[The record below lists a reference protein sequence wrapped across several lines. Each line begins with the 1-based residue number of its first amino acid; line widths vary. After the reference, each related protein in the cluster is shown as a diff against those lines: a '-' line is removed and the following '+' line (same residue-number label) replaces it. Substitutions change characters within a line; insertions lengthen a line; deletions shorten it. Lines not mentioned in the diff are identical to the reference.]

1 MTNQEL
7 VAKLRQA
14 LSFINS
20 VIEELKLIS
29 PPSPTSDEPS
39 LEDIKWLHTNI
50 SKWKVTSVISDISI
64 SSKKICI
71 EHTKAGKWP
80 KYGSK
85 GNEVEGNPWII
96 AKVGNHWYAATYEW
110 LRPGQTCKKLGT
122 DKTGKTIA
130 ESIGLH
136 TKRPPLETWI
146 PESGELVGFMISALA
161 RSSDRTVEERSNI
174 VWKKWP

>member
-7 VAKLRQA
+7 VAKLRQV
-14 LSFINS
+14 LSLVNDVIN
-20 VIEELKLIS
+20 ELEDIS
-29 PPSPTSDEPS
+29 TPPPISDEPS
-39 LEDIKWLHTNI
+39 LGDITWLHTNV
-50 SKWKVTSVISDISI
+50 SKWKVTSEITDVSI

-85 GNEVEGNPWII
+85 GNEVEGNPWVI
-96 AKVGNHWYAATYEW
+96 AKVGNRWYAATYEW
-110 LRPGQTCKKLGT
+110 LRSGQVCKKLGT
-122 DKTGKTIA
+122 DKTGKTIE
-130 ESIGLH
+130 ESIGPH
-136 TKRPPLETWI
+136 IKRPPLETWV